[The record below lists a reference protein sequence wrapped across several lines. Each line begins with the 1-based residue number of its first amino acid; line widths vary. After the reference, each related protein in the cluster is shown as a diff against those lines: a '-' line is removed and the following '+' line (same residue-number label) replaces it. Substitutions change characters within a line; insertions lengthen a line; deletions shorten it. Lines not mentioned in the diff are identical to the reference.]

1 MVADRLS
8 VARRGSGSLSKRV
21 VYEVTER
28 MKLVV
33 GPGRAAEHKTLFGAA
48 AASTF
53 VVRARDRCAE
63 RFAGGSSIAVRY
75 GLGID
80 VWLFDLLLCEY

>member
-33 GPGRAAEHKTLFGAA
+33 GPGRAAEHKTLFQGCSGQHFCSAC
-48 AASTF
+48 T
-53 VVRARDRCAE
+53 
-63 RFAGGSSIAVRY
+63 
-75 GLGID
+75 GLM
-80 VWLFDLLLCEY
+80 C